1 MKFPASLAGVLTAL
15 ALWAGQAAGADLDSA
30 ASRVVDAGEGIR
42 LELALSA
49 PLAYRAFLLDAPPR
63 LVVDFFGD
71 GPGRADVGG
80 VDRSGRVVALGW
92 GPIRAGWSRLVA
104 QLDGPYRLSSAEERP
119 DGAARLVIRLD
130 PATPEDFV
138 RLTAKHAEENGPGA
152 MPQPA
157 AVAKARR
164 RQTGDAPLIVVLDP
178 GHGGID
184 PGAEAGGASEAAIVL
199 AFATELAAM
208 LRRDGMSVVLT
219 RQADVFVP
227 LEARISIARAAGADV
242 FLSLHADALAEG
254 VAQGA
259 TVYTLSD
266 KASDRASALL
276 AQRHDRADLLAGVD
290 LAGQDDVLAAVMM
303 DMSRTETQPRSDRL
317 ARTLAASISAAG
329 IRMLRHPIQQAGFSV
344 LKSPDIPSVLLEAGF
359 LSSRSD
365 RARLEDPEWRKSL
378 QMAIAAAL
386 RKWAVADAAE
396 ARLIRQ

>member
-178 GHGGID
+178 GHGGIA

-254 VAQGA
+254 VAQGV

>member
-1 MKFPASLAGVLTAL
+1 MNAPQKKPLIEENWRERVTVGPLPGSHKVYVPGSDETIRVPMREVELAPTRDSNGALIENRPITVYDTSGAYTDPNASIDIHRGL
-15 ALWAGQAAGADLDSA
+15 
-30 ASRVVDAGEGIR
+30 EPIR
-42 LELALSA
+42 LPWIE
-49 PLAYRAFLLDAPPR
+49 RR
-63 LVVDFFGD
+63 GD
-71 GPGRADVGG
+71 
-80 VDRSGRVVALGW
+80 
-92 GPIRAGWSRLVA
+92 
-104 QLDGPYRLSSAEERP
+104 
-119 DGAARLVIRLD
+119 
-130 PATPEDFV
+130 
-138 RLTAKHAEENGPGA
+138 
-152 MPQPA
+152 
-157 AVAKARR
+157 
-164 RQTGDAPLIVVLDP
+164 
-178 GHGGID
+178 
-184 PGAEAGGASEAAIVL
+184 
-199 AFATELAAM
+199 TELAAM